1 MKFDWKKFKGN
12 GKMCVHCKTKDEAE
26 RFCKM
31 MDEHGMKWC
40 TGSSFLKCN
49 NYSIRLNETVY
60 FGDGK
65 YGDRKYAGEHHC
77 SIFEFSDYLSGCKS
91 PYPTITITTDGKTTT
106 ATMSKG
112 GKVLKKADVSLYY
125 KDKFSLATGA
135 EEALKK
141 LFGKQER
148 VKEVKR
154 PAKAGDYIKLI
165 REPYSFNKVGDILR
179 VDGIAYG
186 GSPFVLKKNHP
197 RYVENGNEQWYYFP
211 SQYVV
216 LENYKPQ
223 EDK

>member
-1 MKFDWKKFKGN
+1 MKEFK
-12 GKMCVHCKTKDEAE
+12 V
-26 RFCKM
+26 
-31 MDEHGMKWC
+31 
-40 TGSSFLKCN
+40 
-49 NYSIRLNETVY
+49 
-60 FGDGK
+60 
-65 YGDRKYAGEHHC
+65 GDRAKVRNGYYKESVVGQVGTVKCIDAVDADHTGAVGIEFENCISGHDGTPKFYGKDGHC
-77 SIFEFSDYLSGCKS
+77 WFVDKNFVIPANSTL
-91 PYPTITITTDGKTTT
+91 PTIVITSDGKTTT
-106 ATMSKG
+106 ATMRSSH
-112 GKVLKKADVSLYY
+112 KVLKEASVSLYY
-125 KDKFSLATGA
+125 KDKFSLSVGT

-165 REPYSFNKVGDILR
+165 REPYSFNKAGDILR

-197 RYVENGNEQWYYFP
+197 RYVENGNEQWYYSP